1 MYTVHYITG
10 GMMERKE
17 TMEAQDTKEV
27 EDTILS
33 VHGENTTILSTVEL
47 AEI

>member
-1 MYTVHYITG
+1 MFTIHYITS

-17 TMEAQDTKEV
+17 TMEAMNSQEV

-33 VHGENTTILSTVEL
+33 VHGDNTIILS
-47 AEI
+47 IIKH